1 MKTQTRNT
9 KLHYNVFLCKLKQK
23 IFFNEIGYDK
33 FYPSGSALALIYGFP
48 KMHKFPSSDSIP
60 KLCLIASAVGAFNYN
75 LARFLCDLLL
85 LLVPNDDSRKGT
97 FFCFSN

>member
-23 IFFNEIGYDK
+23 IFFNEIEYDK
-33 FYPSGSALALIYGFP
+33 FYPSGSAPALIYGSP

-60 KLCLIASAVGAFNYN
+60 KLCPIASAIGTFNYN
-75 LARFLCDLLL
+75 LAPFLCDLIV
-85 LLVPNDDSRKGT
+85 LLVPNDYSRKGT